1 MGLCERRFRQ
11 GSGEIYQLSSMS
23 TNRIQRAL
31 CTVVEEPDER
41 RGSRAFGIKQTQ
53 APAQQHT
60 QQRGIALHWQ
70 NTAGTS
76 HSRHAPLCLIAGA
89 GTVRRTG
96 PWQETGSI
104 HWPLDRT
111 LHSVV
116 HMPPNCTECAPFCRA
131 CATTQRQVN
140 TRQSPAVQ
148 PPGFP
153 PAPNRRTCKQTW
165 TRYLGGI
172 CRCCVPTVPMY
183 VRPVAQG
190 GTFVPRYNQRQA
202 IHLLHLSHSL
212 LCGLWSHLPI
222 PLQTG
227 DLYHY
232 PRAGEAGATRPG
244 TGSRRAGWVG
254 GRGPGGPW
262 DVTACL
268 SAYNPRTHRSNRGI
282 AISSKLPHIF
292 RVDGILEPSTPPSHT
307 KTSGWLYPAARE
319 IWATH

>member
-1 MGLCERRFRQ
+1 MHRSGGARREKKVEGL
-11 GSGEIYQLSSMS
+11 
-23 TNRIQRAL
+23 
-31 CTVVEEPDER
+31 
-41 RGSRAFGIKQTQ
+41 GIKQTQAQ

-76 HSRHAPLCLIAGA
+76 HSRHAPLCLMAGA

-104 HWPLDRT
+104 DWPLDRT

-172 CRCCVPTVPMY
+172 CRCCVPNVPMC

-190 GTFVPRYNQRQA
+190 VLLYLGINNQRQA

-212 LCGLWSHLPI
+212 SLRALVTSPNTLANGRPI
-222 PLQTG
+222 SLT
-227 DLYHY
+227 
-232 PRAGEAGATRPG
+232 
-244 TGSRRAGWVG
+244 AGWGGGSNPSRHRLPARRVG
-254 GRGPGGPW
+254 GGEEALEDPG
-262 DVTACL
+262 
-268 SAYNPRTHRSNRGI
+268 
-282 AISSKLPHIF
+282 K
-292 RVDGILEPSTPPSHT
+292 
-307 KTSGWLYPAARE
+307 
-319 IWATH
+319 

>member
-1 MGLCERRFRQ
+1 MHRSGGARREKKVEGL
-11 GSGEIYQLSSMS
+11 
-23 TNRIQRAL
+23 
-31 CTVVEEPDER
+31 
-41 RGSRAFGIKQTQ
+41 GIKQTQAQ

-70 NTAGTS
+70 DTAGTS

-104 HWPLDRT
+104 DWPLDRT

-172 CRCCVPTVPMY
+172 CRCCVPNVPMC

-190 GTFVPRYNQRQA
+190 R
-202 IHLLHLSHSL
+202 LLYLGIIRGRRSICSICPIL
-212 LCGLWSHLPI
+212 FLCGLWSHLPI

-254 GRGPGGPW
+254 GERPW
-262 DVTACL
+262 
-268 SAYNPRTHRSNRGI
+268 RTLGSDSLPIRIRPKG
-282 AISSKLPHIF
+282 SS
-292 RVDGILEPSTPPSHT
+292 V
-307 KTSGWLYPAARE
+307 
-319 IWATH
+319 